1 MDNIMNEI
9 EKIFPQITGNG
20 VLEKIIVSF
29 IILIL
34 VLIGLKIM
42 NHFINGV
49 FNENKKDLEP
59 REKRRIVTL
68 NHALKTAGKAGII
81 TMGTLSI
88 LGQFI
93 DVGSIL
99 AIAGVGTLAIGFGAQ
114 SLVEDVMSGFV
125 IVFENQFS
133 VGDYVTIDEK
143 HYGIVEAIGIRTTSI
158 REFDGGLFIIHNGKI
173 DRLIN
178 FSKGHV
184 RIFIDIGIA
193 YEENIENAI
202 ETLNEI
208 CREVYENYKGLFT
221 MLPEVMGVTELDSSS
236 VNIRI
241 VAEEDITVKFEA
253 ELLLRKRIKERF
265 DEKGIEIPYNK
276 SVIFMKKLEVE

>member
-143 HYGIVEAIGIRTTSI
+143 HYGIVEVIGIRTTSI